1 MPAET
6 IHKALERE
14 YDRERKRRK
23 TKKAKEKPEIV
34 SLDALL
40 VGVDDDS
47 DKFAV
52 FSDGGAGA
60 EAVYAHLDGETP
72 ETLYE
77 RRLRWARQ
85 LIRRNLPESLEVFN
99 LIVEN
104 RTNRKDSICAMML
117 DRALAGWLQ
126 NNGIGFT

>member
-1 MPAET
+1 MPAKT
-6 IHKALERE
+6 INRALML
-14 YDRERKRRK
+14 ERKREWMRRQSMQGK
-23 TKKAKEKPEIV
+23 FEASFV
-34 SLDALL
+34 SLDALTDRIDPSKL
-40 VGVDDDS
+40 RVL
-47 DKFAV
+47 
-52 FSDGGAGA
+52 SDGGAGA
-60 EAVYAHLDGETP
+60 EAIVDAIDGETP

-117 DRALAGWLQ
+117 ERALAGWLQ
-126 NNGIGFT
+126 NNGIGST